1 MKDERSS
8 RWAVVGLASAA
19 LLVFAFSVSS
29 QQRVQSTTQLTIRTP
44 VVAGPLTEWDQH
56 YAEAMKVAAELARS
70 GHAEHA
76 ERLEN
81 DLENLDEALRDYV
94 RVSERLRRKDRALME
109 TMNLLALQNAM
120 QKQSQQFQ
128 TLSSALKAVHE
139 TEQSVTR
146 SLR

>member
-8 RWAVVGLASAA
+8 RWAFVGLACAA
-19 LLVFAFSVSS
+19 LLVFAYSVSS

-81 DLENLDEALRDYV
+81 DLEDLDEALREYV
-94 RVSERLRRKDRALME
+94 RVSERLRHKDRALAE
-109 TMNLLALQNAM
+109 TMQFLALQNVM
-120 QKQSQQFQ
+120 QMESRQYQ
-128 TLSSALKAVHE
+128 TISNALKAAHDMKSS
-139 TEQSVTR
+139 TIR
-146 SLR
+146 NMK